1 MNSNEI
7 KQDKLFLVLLI
18 IIILLG
24 IFIRFYK
31 FSEVGYLNDDMAHI
45 PAGLMWFYPHDYF
58 PGLNYGN
65 PPLGDIFTGLGCKLS
80 GEDFSGVSKVR
91 PFFYP
96 DRSIFLPNLAKEG
109 VDIFCHMPMYIFGL
123 IFFIL
128 IIIFSLIFNMKKI
141 K

>member
-65 PPLGDIFTGLGCKLS
+65 PPLGDMIIGAGCMLS
-80 GEDFSGVSKVR
+80 GEDFSGVSQVK

-96 DRSIFLPNLAKEG
+96 DRFNLLGEALSKA
-109 VDIFCHMPMYIFGL
+109 DSYCHI
-123 IFFIL
+123 
-128 IIIFSLIFNMKKI
+128 
-141 K
+141 